1 VQSDLAKMLQLKR
14 ASKPTKTLEGI
25 KKTGTIDI
33 SDPNVADEFSRFMKE
48 TDPKGHKKIEQT
60 VDLMNLDPKGKK
72 GHATGGRVPRFKGGI
87 MKLLKTIL
95 KKTPKKSYERVDLEK
110 LLRGKDKIPV
120 YSGSM
125 KRSSNT
131 WKSFVEDA
139 KQLGTTPEK
148 IAKDKFK
155 GQWFTPFRSYAESFM
170 DPKDLTSKMRTVELT
185 PKEIAIAKRYVEKVN
200 KKDMLVSMRK
210 KLNIKPFP
218 KQSITTSENLVLIPR
233 YKLKKLK
240 KENRIMTDYLI
251 KDKIKSKLGL
261 AEGGVAGML
270 GE

>member
-1 VQSDLAKMLQLKR
+1 MSHEEIINIFKK
-14 ASKPTKTLEGI
+14 KPTK
-25 KKTGTIDI
+25 
-33 SDPNVADEFSRFMKE
+33 
-48 TDPKGHKKIEQT
+48 
-60 VDLMNLDPKGKK
+60 
-72 GHATGGRVPRFKGGI
+72 HAEGGRVPLKGGGI
-87 MKLLKTIL
+87 LNLLKTIL
-95 KKTPKKSYERVDLEK
+95 TNAPKKSKKYIDLKK
-110 LLRGKDKIPV
+110 LLKKEDKIKV

-125 KRSSNT
+125 DRPSNT
-131 WKSFVEDA
+131 WQSFIEDA

-155 GQWFTPFRSYAESFM
+155 DQWFTPFKSYAESFSN
-170 DPKDLTSKMRTVELT
+170 PKYLHSKMRTVDLT

-200 KKDMLVSMRK
+200 KKDLLASMRK
-210 KLNIKPFP
+210 KHGIKPYP
-218 KQSITTSENLVLIPR
+218 KHHITTDENLVLVPR

-240 KENRIMTDYLI
+240 KENKIMTDYLI